1 MAIQKPDSIEFFA
14 FLDEDIHQ
22 QPEWQEIKEMT
33 SKALSM
39 CTPLELVSVLNI
51 FAVGLGLAKE
61 KQWNESVQEDMGSG
75 PTVDTVKTRVRHKDC
90 PSDRLI
96 EITESIRDNFSKAV
110 KDMKLIDAQV
120 NSTKDLV
127 NSKEVASA

>member
-1 MAIQKPDSIEFFA
+1 MATQKPDSIEFFA

-61 KQWNESVQEDMGSG
+61 KQWNESTQEDMGSG
-75 PTVDTVKTRVRHKDC
+75 EIDNTVKTRVKHKDL
-90 PSDRLI
+90 PSERLI
-96 EITESIRDNFSKAV
+96 EIAESIRDNFSKAV
-110 KDMKLIDAQV
+110 HDMKLIDAEV
-120 NSTKDLV
+120 NSTKHLV

>member
-75 PTVDTVKTRVRHKDC
+75 PTVDTVKQEFDIKTVRLID
-90 PSDRLI
+90 I

-127 NSKEVASA
+127 NSKEASA

>member
-75 PTVDTVKTRVRHKDC
+75 PTVDTVKQEFDTKTV
-90 PSDRLI
+90 RLI
-96 EITESIRDNFSKAV
+96 DSSRLLKVSEIISVRLLKI
-110 KDMKLIDAQV
+110 
-120 NSTKDLV
+120 
-127 NSKEVASA
+127 